1 MIYFIF
7 GIMYV
12 IIALV
17 MLVFAVI
24 MCIQGDNC
32 FRTLILVISFT
43 SLSVIFFYKSSITPE
58 KELESLLKEKIKIEQ
73 RIEHFYIDHPDF
85 KEIKE

>member
-1 MIYFIF
+1 MIYLIF
-7 GIMYV
+7 GIMYA

-17 MLVFAVI
+17 ILVFAVI

-32 FRTLILVISFT
+32 IRAFSLFIILT
-43 SLSVIFFYKSSITPE
+43 SLSVVFFYKSSITPE
-58 KELESLLKEKIKIEQ
+58 KKLESLLKEKMKIEQ